1 MILLKFRTINEK
13 RTNVSRGGS
22 LEIHYVLMVLFS
34 ILFNKN
40 TLPGIS
46 GGGAGMGV
54 PWCTDPQDPGL

>member
-1 MILLKFRTINEK
+1 MGQLYVVKFIFEK
-13 RTNVSRGGS
+13 DLFRLDNKFYF
-22 LEIHYVLMVLFS
+22 LEI
-34 ILFNKN
+34 N